1 MMNEVRSS
9 ADEEPA
15 SKKTKTDYT
24 DDYKKLISLMVGCH
38 YVSFQPQTSE
48 ISFQSKSE
56 KIKETTE
63 RIIGPAVTSTAPI
76 ELPGHPVRFP
86 DLPAKPL
93 GDIARKESKSN
104 MYI

>member
-1 MMNEVRSS
+1 MRDVSSDCNE
-9 ADEEPA
+9 PP
-15 SKKTKTDYT
+15 SKKEKLDNT

-63 RIIGPAVTSTAPI
+63 RIIGPAETTAPT

-86 DLPAKPL
+86 DLPGKPL